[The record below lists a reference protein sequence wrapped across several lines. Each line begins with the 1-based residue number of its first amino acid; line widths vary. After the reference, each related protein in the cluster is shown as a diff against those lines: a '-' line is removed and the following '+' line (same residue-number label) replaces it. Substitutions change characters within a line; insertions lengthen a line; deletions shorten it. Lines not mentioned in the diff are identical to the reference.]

1 MKKVLEALGLVAI
14 LLVFMLFVMVGSAY
28 AFQAPPP
35 AQQPQ
40 LPLPG
45 LPPMKLGGAWWH
57 GLLVGIAGGIQ
68 ATFVG
73 MMKKK
78 KETGE
83 FPKFDLRLGLKTLG
97 VGIVVG
103 LVAHLL
109 KWSPNDTAAWFV
121 TAPMGGV
128 VTAGVED
135 LVDLIWKKLGPPP
148 PLPEPRVATGA

>member
-1 MKKVLEALGLVAI
+1 MKKALEAFGLVAMF
-14 LLVFMLFVMVGSAY
+14 LLLSLIVMAGSAW

-35 AQQPQ
+35 AQEPQ

-57 GLLVGIAGGIQ
+57 GLLIGIAGGIQ

-78 KETGE
+78 KETGA
-83 FPKFDLRLGLKTLG
+83 FPTFDLKLGLKTLAVG
-97 VGIVVG
+97 VVVG

-109 KWSPNDTAAWFV
+109 RWSPNDTAAWFV
-121 TAPMGGV
+121 TAPIGGV

-135 LVDLIWKKLGPPP
+135 LVELVWKKLGQPPP
-148 PLPEPRVATGA
+148 PPPQPAA